1 MTNYAL
7 KATLSIINC
16 KVECDKAKPADKA
29 LGMEFSEHGG
39 DAASGYRLKLE
50 MSSVRA
56 SSLIFENLQIIIQ
69 I

>member
-50 MSSVRA
+50 MCRR
-56 SSLIFENLQIIIQ
+56 
-69 I
+69 